1 MKKNTLCSENND
13 VSWKKKRRIIKELVQ
28 GQEAATQLKLLL
40 QNPIGDTSLSA
51 EELLGNVLTS
61 FAETLSLLASN
72 HSQEQPCRHDPSP
85 SSADPSDDYSGESHN
100 MKRSNL
106 TPAKKVGRGC
116 YKRRRS
122 ADTWT
127 IVSLTADDNYTW
139 RKYGQKQILSSIFPR
154 SYFRC
159 SRKYE
164 EGCRAIKQVQKT
176 QENPVMYETTYTGMH
191 TCKSTPN
198 SNNNVPR
205 LLLNSQNHHHD
216 SKVSNEKDYYPIIS
230 PLTPTVT
237 QEHAKED
244 SPSDVGDH
252 KLDPVWSDLKD
263 FEPSIKPSINL
274 VKNFGMDSVHF
285 GTHDD
290 DDDDEFQP
298 PL

>member
-13 VSWKKKRRIIKELVQ
+13 VSSKKKRIIIKELVQ

-72 HSQEQPCRHDPSP
+72 HSQEQPCRHDPSR
-85 SSADPSDDYSGESHN
+85 SSADPSDDYSGGESHC
-100 MKRSNL
+100 M
-106 TPAKKVGRGC
+106 TPPKKVGRGC
-116 YKRRRS
+116 YKRRS
-122 ADTWT
+122 SPDTWT

-176 QENPVMYETTYTGMH
+176 QENPIMYQTTYTGMH

-205 LLLNSQNHHHD
+205 LLVNSQNHHHD

-274 VKNFGMDSVHF
+274 VKNFG
-285 GTHDD
+285 THDD
-290 DDDDEFQP
+290 DEFHHFDAF
-298 PL
+298 LAS

>member
-116 YKRRRS
+116 YKRRRTEH
-122 ADTWT
+122 TWT
-127 IVSLTADDNYTW
+127 TISPTADDNNAW
-139 RKYGQKQILSSIFPR
+139 RKYGEKEIQNSKFPR

-159 SRKYE
+159 SRKYDQN
-164 EGCRAIKQVQKT
+164 CRAIKHVQRT
-176 QENPVMYETTYTGMH
+176 QENPCMYQITYIGMH
-191 TCKSTPN
+191 SCKATPN
-198 SNNNVPR
+198 DAPTIN
-205 LLLNSQNHHHD
+205 QD
-216 SKVSNEKDYYPIIS
+216 T
-230 PLTPTVT
+230 TPPPPPPPP
-237 QEHAKED
+237 
-244 SPSDVGDH
+244 PSDVV
-252 KLDPVWSDLKD
+252 DPSMLSDLKD
-263 FEPSIKPSINL
+263 IIEPYKPSIIMPPNMVSNDNANNIYPCPSSL
-274 VKNFGMDSVHF
+274 CSDMDFGVDLVHF
-285 GTHDD
+285 R
-290 DDDDEFQP
+290 ES
-298 PL
+298 